1 MAQPTSDRGIAAT
14 GLSPDALR
22 VRAAQLGLFETPI
35 LHAQVQDAGAI
46 DADLRRAILSRAADD
61 ADGLN
66 RSNVGGWHSDTE
78 MLRWGGNAAERLA
91 DLAIRMARRASHFE
105 GRDPARVEWSV
116 RMWANISPPGALNT
130 SHAHPGVLWAAV
142 YYLDMGADPAD
153 RDAGGELYFE
163 DPRFPV
169 TMMRLPGFR
178 MVGTDGQPQS
188 NERRLP
194 TRAGDLVLFP
204 SWLRHGVRPH
214 NGTRDRLSIAMNI
227 DVRG

>member
-1 MAQPTSDRGIAAT
+1 MTEPVVPLPTG
-14 GLSPDALR
+14 ALR
-22 VRAAQLGLFETPI
+22 VRAAHTAMFETPI
-35 LHAQVQDAGAI
+35 LHGQVQDAAALNAALRETI
-46 DADLRRAILSRAADD
+46 VARRSADTAGIA
-61 ADGLN
+61 
-66 RSNVGGWHSDTE
+66 RSNIGGWHSATD
-78 MLRWGGNAAERLA
+78 MLGWGGDPARQVA

-105 GRDPARVEWSV
+105 GRDPASVEWTLK
-116 RMWANISPPGALNT
+116 MWANVSPPGALNT

-142 YYLDMGADPAD
+142 YYVDMGQAPGD

-178 MVGTDGQPQS
+178 MIGTDGQPQA

-204 SWLRHGVRPH
+204 SWLRHGVRAH
-214 NGTRDRLSIAMNI
+214 GGSGERISIAMNL
-227 DVRG
+227 DVKG

>member
-1 MAQPTSDRGIAAT
+1 MVQVTSDRGAAAT

-35 LHAQVQDAGAI
+35 LHAQLQEPATI
-46 DADLRRAILSRAADD
+46 DAELRHAILSRAAGDV
-61 ADGLN
+61 DGLN
-66 RSNVGGWHSDTE
+66 RSNIGGWHSDTD
-78 MLRWGGNAAERLA
+78 MLAWGGPAAGRLA

-105 GRDPARVEWSV
+105 GRDPARVEWTV
-116 RMWANISPPGALNT
+116 RMWANISPPGALNM
-130 SHAHPGVLWAAV
+130 SHAHPGILWAAV
-142 YYLDMGADPAD
+142 YYLDMGTDPTDADL
-153 RDAGGELYFE
+153 GGELYFE

-178 MVGTDGQPQS
+178 MIGIDGQPQS

-214 NGTRDRLSIAMNI
+214 RGSRDRISIAMNI
-227 DVRG
+227 DVKG